1 LSSGVSETSENA
13 ILLTASAE
21 ALPGDR
27 LEAGDE
33 IGYGTWLSRNLML
46 VVVRT
51 PDEHASLEGA
61 VRDGGRD
68 TALDIRY
75 MTCNGAGSSAEG
87 PAWIVSTI
95 CVRSDSQVDRK
106 PALFVMKVDGGSSL
120 RLPVT
125 DLKTTLRKSLAPLG
139 ASERERVLKFLASAP
154 AEHRLEGLDFALN
167 KSLFMV
173 RQALRERLP
182 SVGVTKEE
190 PQAAQVDCL
199 VRAES
204 TGFYM
209 QGWVRDA
216 EAPVNRLT
224 VVSPEGERA
233 ELLESLFHYAR
244 PDVEHLFGDVGYAQN
259 DTQPG
264 FIVYFELS
272 TPSHLRDGWVLEVEN
287 AAGTRFETGAP
298 SALDDPIAART
309 EILSGLPL
317 DALPSE
323 TLMSQH
329 VHPAIMRL
337 GKRQR
342 ELSSVK
348 DVVEYGRPSRSP
360 EVSLIIPLYERVDFL
375 EHQLAQFVHDP
386 ELEAADLVYVL
397 DSPQLETMLRDY
409 AAQLFELYHVPFR
422 LVVLERSSGFAAA
435 NSAGIGESL
444 GSLLLLLNSDVL
456 PDRPGWLSRMIAF
469 HRGRENI
476 GALGVKLLY
485 PDNSLQHAG
494 MFFDL
499 PTGTA
504 SPGHWRNM
512 HYFKGFQRDL
522 PAANVVRSV
531 PAVTGACMMIAKDVY
546 ERVGGF
552 PDVYVQGGFE
562 DSELCLRLIGEGRE
576 NWYLP
581 EVELYHLEGQ
591 SYPSSTRAAATR
603 YNRWLHTRRMDELI
617 KATMARYPSSI
628 DTTVG

>member
-1 LSSGVSETSENA
+1 
-13 ILLTASAE
+13 
-21 ALPGDR
+21 
-27 LEAGDE
+27 
-33 IGYGTWLSRNLML
+33 
-46 VVVRT
+46 
-51 PDEHASLEGA
+51 
-61 VRDGGRD
+61 
-68 TALDIRY
+68 
-75 MTCNGAGSSAEG
+75 
-87 PAWIVSTI
+87 
-95 CVRSDSQVDRK
+95 
-106 PALFVMKVDGGSSL
+106 
-120 RLPVT
+120 
-125 DLKTTLRKSLAPLG
+125 
-139 ASERERVLKFLASAP
+139 
-154 AEHRLEGLDFALN
+154 
-167 KSLFMV
+167 
-173 RQALRERLP
+173 
-182 SVGVTKEE
+182 
-190 PQAAQVDCL
+190 VDCL

-224 VVSPEGERA
+224 VVSPEGERV

-244 PDVEHLFGDVGYAQN
+244 PDVEHLFGDAGYVQKRG
-259 DTQPG
+259 QPG
-264 FIVYFELS
+264 FIVYFELN
-272 TPSHLRDGWVLEVEN
+272 TPSQLRDGWVVEVEN
-287 AAGTRFETGAP
+287 AAGTRSETGTP
-298 SALDDPIAART
+298 PALDEPIAART

-323 TLMSQH
+323 ALMSQH

-342 ELSSVK
+342 ELLSVK

-360 EVSLIIPLYERVDFL
+360 DVSVIIPLYERVDFL

-386 ELEAADLVYVL
+386 ELQAVDLVYVL

-409 AAQLFELYHVPFR
+409 AAQLFELYRVPFR
-422 LVVLERSSGFAAA
+422 LVVLEHGSGFAAA
-435 NSAGIGESL
+435 NSAGIGESR

-456 PDRPGWLSRMIAF
+456 PEGPGWLSRMADF
-469 HRGRENI
+469 YRCRENI

-504 SPGHWRNM
+504 LPGHWRNM

-531 PAVTGACMMIAKDVY
+531 PAVTGACLMIGKDVY
-546 ERVGGF
+546 ERGGGF
-552 PDVYVQGGFE
+552 PDVYVQGDFE
-562 DSELCLRLIGEGRE
+562 DSELCLRLIEEGRE

-581 EVELYHLEGQ
+581 EVELYHLEAQ
-591 SYPSSTRAAATR
+591 SYPSSTRAAMTR
-603 YNRWLHTRRMDELI
+603 YNRWLHTKRMGELI

-628 DTTVG
+628 DATVG